1 MKKLSSFFT
10 ILLLLILLS
19 GCSRGPSGKWGLRDF
34 VWGYQ
39 GKGADEV
46 KFPLKNF
53 SGFIIALESCSVNVN
68 GEKKELPALHGI
80 PVNYGDVV
88 NLAEKNCKIIAMKD
102 VVFKGEGGVEDRYY
116 AILPEGVFL
125 FGVKYI
131 DTYRFFPLVYGGKF
145 ALPKGEFAFIKVYT
159 KDEWKKLEDKLK
171 KISYVEVGNSSFQVL
186 HLFPGENR
194 VFNTAGKKKVSFYT
208 IVLSM
213 LPPAGEIFPAPGV
226 KFRVTARNKKR
237 FEEIAEFQQQIGVK
251 LHEMEIP
258 SWAEEI
264 EISSEGRDLG
274 NLSFITNP
282 YFYTPTR
289 HPEIVVLISMDT
301 VRAKSLE
308 IYGGPPT
315 APYLSEFSSQCRVYE
330 RAYTPHPWTYDGHMA
345 VFFSKYSWEKMGKS
359 IAEAIQKKGYYT
371 AAFTGGGL
379 VAPHLGFARGF
390 LLYHYRPFDIFDV
403 NSSKRLY
410 QSAVSFIEDN
420 KEKSL
425 FLFLHTYQAHSPYMA
440 GGESF
445 DVVAKVGGLSG
456 IYSPL
461 PDEEREKAK
470 SLYEEEIN
478 RIDKEFLKPFI
489 TYLQEKKLYSR
500 THIIIFADHGEQFF
514 EHGNWEHG
522 YSLYEEEVHV
532 PLLVKS
538 SKFKPSKDS
547 KLISLLN
554 IWEIVAKITGIKKAP
569 EWKLRRDWVI
579 LSTPI
584 SGENFHFPKNIGI
597 IRGNMKLIRN
607 LGIDRRFFRRLPKRP
622 RLELYSLGKDPQE
635 LHNIYGTVKE
645 GISLQRLLKPFVNF
659 YMQGEGYKPSKKD
672 IEKLR
677 SLGYV
682 E

>member
-1 MKKLSSFFT
+1 
-10 ILLLLILLS
+10 
-19 GCSRGPSGKWGLRDF
+19 
-34 VWGYQ
+34 
-39 GKGADEV
+39 
-46 KFPLKNF
+46 
-53 SGFIIALESCSVNVN
+53 
-68 GEKKELPALHGI
+68 
-80 PVNYGDVV
+80 
-88 NLAEKNCKIIAMKD
+88 
-102 VVFKGEGGVEDRYY
+102 
-116 AILPEGVFL
+116 
-125 FGVKYI
+125 
-131 DTYRFFPLVYGGKF
+131 
-145 ALPKGEFAFIKVYT
+145 
-159 KDEWKKLEDKLK
+159 
-171 KISYVEVGNSSFQVL
+171 
-186 HLFPGENR
+186 
-194 VFNTAGKKKVSFYT
+194 
-208 IVLSM
+208 
-213 LPPAGEIFPAPGV
+213 
-226 KFRVTARNKKR
+226 
-237 FEEIAEFQQQIGVK
+237 
-251 LHEMEIP
+251 
-258 SWAEEI
+258 
-264 EISSEGRDLG
+264 
-274 NLSFITNP
+274 
-282 YFYTPTR
+282 
-289 HPEIVVLISMDT
+289 
-301 VRAKSLE
+301 
-308 IYGGPPT
+308 
-315 APYLSEFSSQCRVYE
+315 
-330 RAYTPHPWTYDGHMA
+330 
-345 VFFSKYSWEKMGKS
+345 
-359 IAEAIQKKGYYT
+359 
-371 AAFTGGGL
+371 
-379 VAPHLGFARGF
+379 
-390 LLYHYRPFDIFDV
+390 
-403 NSSKRLY
+403 
-410 QSAVSFIEDN
+410 
-420 KEKSL
+420 
-425 FLFLHTYQAHSPYMA
+425 
-440 GGESF
+440 
-445 DVVAKVGGLSG
+445 VGGLSG

-645 GISLQRLLKPFVNF
+645 GISLQRLLKPFVDF